1 MEQYSKNFY
10 LSNIANIESTYQN
23 WGVDISSLLDN
34 IKKTDLEAY
43 KAFLMLYKKEK
54 ETFIKNNDKKARLFY
69 EKICKLSLDSDRLDI
84 DFKMEPLNKYLEKY
98 KYSTSFVQNT
108 YDHILSLLLLS
119 EEFLFNDVNT
129 NDNISYFDNKLYAR
143 SDNVEFYMKK
153 TGDNKSCSQIII
165 PNEMVINFK
174 TKVYKLKK

>member
-84 DFKMEPLNKYLEKY
+84 DFKM
-98 KYSTSFVQNT
+98 
-108 YDHILSLLLLS
+108 
-119 EEFLFNDVNT
+119 
-129 NDNISYFDNKLYAR
+129 
-143 SDNVEFYMKK
+143 
-153 TGDNKSCSQIII
+153 
-165 PNEMVINFK
+165 
-174 TKVYKLKK
+174 